1 MNKKLITGNIA
12 QFKDRIKQKWGELT
26 EQDFDQVKNEKDKLI
41 DLIQKK
47 YNAEKEVIIKDLDE
61 IMGVSNEVWDETKDL
76 LLQKKDE
83 ALDYT
88 HNLSSEIQQKIK
100 NNPLPSV
107 MIGACIGFI
116 IGKICK

>member
-47 YNAEKEVIIKDLDE
+47 YNTE
-61 IMGVSNEVWDETKDL
+61 
-76 LLQKKDE
+76 
-83 ALDYT
+83 
-88 HNLSSEIQQKIK
+88 
-100 NNPLPSV
+100 
-107 MIGACIGFI
+107 
-116 IGKICK
+116 